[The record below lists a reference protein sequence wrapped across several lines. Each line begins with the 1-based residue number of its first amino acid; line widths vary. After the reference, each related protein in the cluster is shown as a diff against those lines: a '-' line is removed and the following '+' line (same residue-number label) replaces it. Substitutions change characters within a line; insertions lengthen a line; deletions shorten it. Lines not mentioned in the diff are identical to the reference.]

1 MSGRGAFGHLFSH
14 RSSGDLSEW
23 GASRDPASLSPAWG
37 ASRACL
43 AWHWWVNKVFQFTM
57 WTSSLKISFNL
68 FSLCWEKPDSTH
80 FHQWQWKHAID
91 KGIEFCYGISNFCRN
106 WMPRKWWAP
115 MWGTV
120 GRTQW
125 GVWTGKEGFCWSSS
139 NPLGLLEWRSWQLEL
154 ESTSDCLFYN
164 NQGNNDMK
172 ALLQTQE
179 GVRDPEGR
187 PP

>member
-68 FSLCWEKPDSTH
+68 FSLWWEKPDSTH

-139 NPLGLLEWRSWQLEL
+139 NPLGLPRMTEL
-154 ESTSDCLFYN
+154 TTRAWEYFWLPV
-164 NQGNNDMK
+164 
-172 ALLQTQE
+172 L
-179 GVRDPEGR
+179 
-187 PP
+187 